1 MRAWALIAGACK
13 HCIVIRISELAEG
26 FTKYTTTTKIVSQ
39 GKDVGGNVNLVAIG
53 SGGDQAGNNGNAS
66 RPSTE
71 AAITLA
77 KDSAD
82 ILLAPEGN
90 LVQNLI
96 VEESATA
103 LSAQVKDT
111 LREVLL
117 DNPERIRSSLPLGL
131 GNFLPK
137 GPVEQLEPFLTK
149 SQREEKVQA
158 LAQKLSSLASLPNN
172 TPPTASQLGDALRS
186 FDSNDRNANIV
197 ENMSPE
203 EIAMLWKA
211 IRENIPVY
219 APQVASFGGKFA
231 TSVLGK
237 VSENIDAVIAST
249 KESDDLADQ
258 LVRNSARGISAAAKE
273 SANALKPL
281 ITVEKS

>member
-1 MRAWALIAGACK
+1 M
-13 HCIVIRISELAEG
+13 
-26 FTKYTTTTKIVSQ
+26 
-39 GKDVGGNVNLVAIG
+39 NLN
-53 SGGDQAGNNGNAS
+53 SGIEDTNQS

-71 AAITLA
+71 ATITLA

-103 LSAQVKDT
+103 FSAQVKDT

-149 SQREEKVQA
+149 SQREEKVQI
-158 LAQKLSSLASLPNN
+158 LAEKLASMTSLPE
-172 TPPTASQLGDALRS
+172 PPTASQLGSMIRS
-186 FDSNDRNANIV
+186 FDANDSSANDV

-203 EIAMLWKA
+203 EIATLWKA
-211 IRENIPVY
+211 VRENVPVY

-237 VSENIDAVIAST
+237 VSENIDTVIATSE
-249 KESDDLADQ
+249 ESDDLADQ
-258 LVRNSARGISAAAKE
+258 LVRNSARSISAAAKE

-281 ITVEKS
+281 VTAGKE

>member
-1 MRAWALIAGACK
+1 M
-13 HCIVIRISELAEG
+13 
-26 FTKYTTTTKIVSQ
+26 
-39 GKDVGGNVNLVAIG
+39 NLN
-53 SGGDQAGNNGNAS
+53 SGIEDTNQS

-71 AAITLA
+71 ATITLA

-103 LSAQVKDT
+103 FSAQVKDT

-149 SQREEKVQA
+149 SQREEKVQI
-158 LAQKLSSLASLPNN
+158 LAEKLASMASLPE
-172 TPPTASQLGDALRS
+172 PPTASQLGSMIRS
-186 FDSNDRNANIV
+186 FDANDSSANDV

-203 EIAMLWKA
+203 EIATLWKA
-211 IRENIPVY
+211 VRENVPVY

-237 VSENIDAVIAST
+237 VSENIDTVIATSE
-249 KESDDLADQ
+249 ESDDLADQ
-258 LVRNSARGISAAAKE
+258 LVRNSARSISAAAKE

-281 ITVEKS
+281 VTAGKE

>member
-1 MRAWALIAGACK
+1 LCALYSFYFLSSRCK
-13 HCIVIRISELAEG
+13 RISELAEG

-39 GKDVGGNVNLVAIG
+39 GNGLGTVDSNAHKSD
-53 SGGDQAGNNGNAS
+53 SGMRGES
-66 RPSTE
+66 RQSTE

-111 LREVLL
+111 LRELL
-117 DNPERIRSSLPLGL
+117 VSNPERIRSSLPLGL

-149 SQREEKVQA
+149 SGKEEKVQV
-158 LAQKLSSLASLPNN
+158 LAQKLASLASLPS
-172 TPPTASQLGDALRS
+172 TPTASELGDAIRS
-186 FDSNDRNANIV
+186 FDINDPTANVV
-197 ENMSPE
+197 ENMSAE
-203 EIAMLWKA
+203 EIAVLWKA
-211 IRENIPVY
+211 VRENAPVY
-219 APQVASFGGKFA
+219 APRFATLGGKFA
-231 TSVLGK
+231 SSVLGK
-237 VSENIDAVIAST
+237 VSENIDGVISST
-249 KESDDLADQ
+249 KDSDDFADQ
-258 LVRNSARGISAAAKE
+258 LVRNSAKGISAAAKE
-273 SANALKPL
+273 SASALKPL
-281 ITVEKS
+281 ITNEKE